1 MAKHEDII
9 NMEGRVEE
17 VLPATMFRIKLDNV
31 ESLVLAHLS
40 GRMRKNNIKVLL
52 GDRVEMEISPY
63 DLTTFQCDVSWNVY
77 DLPVPSSW
85 YKHATEFRLNIRC

>member
-1 MAKHEDII
+1 MAKEDII

-31 ESLVLAHLS
+31 GTLVLAHLS

-52 GDRVEMEISPY
+52 GDRVELEFSPY
-63 DLTTFQCDVSWNVY
+63 DLTKGRITRR
-77 DLPVPSSW
+77 
-85 YKHATEFRLNIRC
+85 K

>member
-31 ESLVLAHLS
+31 ETLVLAHLS

-63 DLTTFQCDVSWNVY
+63 DLTKGRITRR
-77 DLPVPSSW
+77 
-85 YKHATEFRLNIRC
+85 K